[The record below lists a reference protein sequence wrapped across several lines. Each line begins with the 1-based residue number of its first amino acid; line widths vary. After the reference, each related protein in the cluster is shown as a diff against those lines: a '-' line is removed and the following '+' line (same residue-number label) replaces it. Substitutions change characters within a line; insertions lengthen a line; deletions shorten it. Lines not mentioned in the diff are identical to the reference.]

1 MCGNIK
7 KPLFT
12 VLTYIINGYEKVHHI
27 NKKSSRAEYILV
39 TDDRNI
45 KSDEWEVIY
54 VDNPYDDPFELCY
67 QIRFNPFKYCNTD
80 ICIRIDGSMG
90 IDGDLDRMVDK
101 FNEGGY
107 DLCVMAHPTRNTM
120 YDEYVAW
127 CQYRGYDVKQANK
140 CLTYMNVM
148 EGYDVK
154 KIKGLYQF
162 NFMIMRNNRMNE
174 NWMRMTYSTLK
185 YLAADDKMI
194 ERVDQTIGSF
204 ILNKYFNNSKVMVVS
219 EKICDGSYFTWYA
232 HNSDTKLM
240 ICDNNIE
247 PYLFNKKVV
256 ISDI

>member
-1 MCGNIK
+1 MATK
-7 KPLFT
+7 KEYS
-12 VLTYIINGYEKVHHI
+12 VLTYNIGGYERMHHI
-27 NKKSSRAEYILV
+27 NKRSDKAEYIYV
-39 TDDRNI
+39 TDDRSI

-90 IDGDLDRMVDK
+90 IDGDLDRIIDK

-107 DLCVMAHPTRNTM
+107 DLCVMVHPTRNTM

-127 CQYRGYDVKQANK
+127 CKFRGYDVEQANK
-140 CLTYMNVM
+140 CLTYMNYL

-154 KIKGLYQF
+154 ERKGLYQF
-162 NFMIMRNNRMNE
+162 NFMVMRNNRMNGD
-174 NWMRMTYSTLK
+174 WMRMTYSTLK
-185 YLAADDKMI
+185 YLAAEGKMI

-204 ILNKYFNNSKVMVVS
+204 ILNKYFDSSKVMCVN
-219 EKICDGSYFTWYA
+219 ERICNGSYFTWYG
-232 HNSDTKLM
+232 HNSDTKLLV
-240 ICDNNIE
+240 CEKTIE
-247 PYLFNKKVV
+247 PYLFNKPVV